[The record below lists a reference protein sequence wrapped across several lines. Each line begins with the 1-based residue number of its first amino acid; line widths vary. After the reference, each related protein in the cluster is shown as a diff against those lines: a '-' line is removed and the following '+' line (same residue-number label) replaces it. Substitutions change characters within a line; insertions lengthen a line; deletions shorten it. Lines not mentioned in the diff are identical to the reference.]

1 MIRWFMLCCCIATF
15 AVSPCWALQTQST
28 QQPPPDPPV
37 TSKPKDQ
44 NKADKPSDWPRSPE
58 ALEYEVQYKA
68 AVAQRQAER
77 RKAVEA
83 AEQIVTLA
91 RPLTRADAI
100 HAQTNI
106 KANLEKIT
114 KLAKRIRAFSGG
126 DDADHTLEAPPQTVS
141 EGAARIVA
149 LAENLKR
156 GLEKFDHRVIS
167 VTIINDSNMIIL
179 LSEYLRQQAR
189 QP

>member
-1 MIRWFMLCCCIATF
+1 MTRWFLLCCCIA
-15 AVSPCWALQTQST
+15 AIVVSAGWLLQPQSA
-28 QQPPPDPPV
+28 QEPPAQPSVPNQPN
-37 TSKPKDQ
+37 DQ
-44 NKADKPSDWPRSPE
+44 DKTDKRADWPRSPE
-58 ALEYEVQYKA
+58 SLEYEVKYKA

-83 AEQIVTLA
+83 AEQIVALA
-91 RPLTRADAI
+91 RPLVYLDTSSAR
-100 HAQTNI
+100 TNP

-114 KLAKRIRAFSGG
+114 KLAKRIRVFSGG
-126 DDADHTLEAPPQTVS
+126 EPSDQALETPPATIS
-141 EGAARIVA
+141 EGAARIVM
-149 LAENLKR
+149 LAESLKR

-189 QP
+189 Q